1 MLPRSP
7 MQQEVHIMRGTH
19 PPVAPPAMAGIDFG
33 LTEEQRAIQQ
43 RTAEFIRKQVMP
55 HEAALRDPHGVPWD
69 LIQSLREQA
78 RQAGVY
84 GPQISP
90 EWGGLGL
97 DWRTCALV
105 FEEAG
110 YSLLGPYALNCA
122 APDEGNIHLLEVV
135 ASPEQKERFLG
146 PLARGET
153 RSCFAM
159 TEPAPGAGSDPAMLR
174 TRARWEGGQWV
185 IDGDKWFSTGAPGAA
200 FAIVMAR
207 TSEDNDPSKGAT
219 MFLVPTDTP
228 GFEVVRVVGSID
240 HVQPGGHPEVRLR
253 DCRVGPEAVLGEV
266 DRGFEYAQVRL
277 APARLTHCMRW
288 LGIARRSLDI
298 AARFANERTSGGRT
312 LAEHQMVQKMVADS
326 AIEIH
331 ACRLMIWH
339 ATWVL
344 DTGGPARAEAS
355 MAKAFVAEAVNRV
368 VDRAMQ
374 ICGALGMSDDVP
386 LNLFFRE
393 IRPFRIYDGA
403 TEVHL
408 AAIARRVF
416 RRVAKEGQ

>member
-1 MLPRSP
+1 
-7 MQQEVHIMRGTH
+7 MRGTQPPLA
-19 PPVAPPAMAGIDFG
+19 PPVVAGIEFG
-33 LTEEQRAIQQ
+33 LTEEQREIQQ
-43 RTAEFIRKQVMP
+43 RTAEFIRQQVMP
-55 HEAALRDPHGVPWD
+55 HEGVLREPGGIPWELVKSLRD
-69 LIQSLREQA
+69 RA

-84 GPQISP
+84 GPQLSP

-122 APDEGNIHLLEVV
+122 APDEGNMHLLEAV
-135 ASPEQKERFLG
+135 ANHEQKERFLA
-146 PLARGET
+146 PLARGEA

-174 TRARWEGGQWV
+174 TRARREDGRWV
-185 IDGDKWFSTGAPGAA
+185 IDGHKWFSTGAGGAA

-207 TSEDNDPSKGAT
+207 TSDDTDPSKGAT

-228 GFEVVRVVGSID
+228 GFEAVRVVGSID
-240 HVQPGGHPEVRLR
+240 HVPLGGHAEVLLKG
-253 DCRVGPEAVLGEV
+253 CRVGPEAVLGEL
-266 DRGFEYAQVRL
+266 DRGFEHAQVRL

-298 AARFANERTSGGRT
+298 AARYANERTSGGRA

-326 AIEIH
+326 AIEMH

-339 ATWVL
+339 GAWIL
-344 DTGGPARAEAS
+344 DTGGPARAESS
-355 MAKAFVAEAVNRV
+355 MAKVFVAETVNRV

-374 ICGALGMSDDVP
+374 ICGALGMSDDLP
-386 LNLFFRE
+386 LNLFYRE
-393 IRPFRIYDGA
+393 VRPFRIYDGA
-403 TEVHL
+403 SEVHR
-408 AAIARRVF
+408 AAVARRIL
-416 RRVAKEGQ
+416 RRAAKEDRP